1 MRADRLISILLLLQN
16 RGKMTTKELAKELE
30 VTERTIHRD
39 MDALS
44 TAGIPIVAERGKMG
58 GWTLLDQYRTNL
70 TGLKYDEMLS
80 LLISPSVQ
88 LLSDLG
94 LAKEW
99 HDARQKMVAALPNA
113 FRQRSL
119 DVWNRIHIDTTAW
132 KQPAKNCFLL
142 R

>member
-58 GWTLLDQYRTNL
+58 DGHCLTSIVRT
-70 TGLKYDEMLS
+70 
-80 LLISPSVQ
+80 
-88 LLSDLG
+88 
-94 LAKEW
+94 
-99 HDARQKMVAALPNA
+99 
-113 FRQRSL
+113 
-119 DVWNRIHIDTTAW
+119 
-132 KQPAKNCFLL
+132 
-142 R
+142 

>member
-1 MRADRLISILLLLQN
+1 MRADRLLSILLLLQN

-70 TGLKYDEMLS
+70 TGL
-80 LLISPSVQ
+80 V
-88 LLSDLG
+88 
-94 LAKEW
+94 
-99 HDARQKMVAALPNA
+99 
-113 FRQRSL
+113 
-119 DVWNRIHIDTTAW
+119 
-132 KQPAKNCFLL
+132 
-142 R
+142 

>member
-58 GWTLLDQYRTNL
+58 G
-70 TGLKYDEMLS
+70 
-80 LLISPSVQ
+80 
-88 LLSDLG
+88 
-94 LAKEW
+94 
-99 HDARQKMVAALPNA
+99 
-113 FRQRSL
+113 
-119 DVWNRIHIDTTAW
+119 
-132 KQPAKNCFLL
+132 
-142 R
+142 